1 MAARQSK
8 AQKNTVGRVMH
19 EYKHGELETRG
30 RKVKNPKQAIAIAL
44 NEAGA
49 SKYRSK
55 RQNKAAL
62 KRTKAKERRGE
73 TAQAMKE
80 GRGRRS
86 TGTRKSTKTKRTT
99 TRTGRASHSS
109 RGARKSRSKTTAR
122 KTGTARAKTSRKTS
136 RTKTSHKSGRTK
148 RR

>member
-8 AQKNTVGRVMH
+8 AQKDTVGRVMH

-55 RQNKAAL
+55 RANQAAL
-62 KRTKAKERRGE
+62 KRTKTKERRGE
-73 TAQAMKE
+73 TAQAVKE
-80 GRGRRS
+80 GRGRKS
-86 TGTRKSTKTKRTT
+86 TGSRKSTKTSKSS
-99 TRTGRASHSS
+99 TRTKRASTPASSASRTS
-109 RGARKSRSKTTAR
+109 RGAQKSRSKKTAAHKSSTT
-122 KTGTARAKTSRKTS
+122 
-136 RTKTSHKSGRTK
+136 RTKTTGKSTK

>member
-30 RKVKNPKQAIAIAL
+30 RKVKSPKQAIAIAL
-44 NEAGA
+44 SEAGA

-73 TAQAMKE
+73 TAQAVKE
-80 GRGRRS
+80 GRGRKS
-86 TGTRKSTKTKRTT
+86 SAGRKSTKTKRASARTSSARRS
-99 TRTGRASHSS
+99 TRTAH
-109 RGARKSRSKTTAR
+109 KSRPR
-122 KTGTARAKTSRKTS
+122 KTASRRTKTARAKT
-136 RTKTSHKSGRTK
+136 K